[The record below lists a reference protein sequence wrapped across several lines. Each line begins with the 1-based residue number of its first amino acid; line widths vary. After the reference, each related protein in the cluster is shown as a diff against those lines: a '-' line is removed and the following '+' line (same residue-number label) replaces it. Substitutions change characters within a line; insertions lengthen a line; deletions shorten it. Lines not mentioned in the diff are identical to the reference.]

1 MILVS
6 FVTSYNPPIVVNCL
20 VAILQ
25 AADLINQCFEV
36 LLLNFHVITLCNAY
50 EIQFTIQEHVFNNFQ
65 SCEDNFDKSF
75 SLFNAIIALYP
86 TVRQLYRV
94 SKKKRDLEP
103 ETSLKSLMLR
113 KLLDQSTFAY
123 WALLDLI

>member
-50 EIQFTIQEHVFNNFQ
+50 EIQFTIQEHVFNDFQ
-65 SCEDNFDKSF
+65 SCDDNFEKSF
-75 SLFNAIIALYP
+75 TLLNVIIALYP
-86 TVRQLYRV
+86 TVRQLYIQHKDGTTV
-94 SKKKRDLEP
+94 
-103 ETSLKSLMLR
+103 KSHR
-113 KLLDQSTFAY
+113 
-123 WALLDLI
+123 